1 MIDLLCVE
9 VGGEVLTANL
19 LEILDV
25 VLVCSHQQKVAPVRQ
40 VLQTAAVDEL
50 DHVRHA
56 AEVQILQYK
65 LTTVKPGL

>member
-9 VGGEVLTANL
+9 VGGEVLTADL

-25 VLVCSHQQKVAPVRQ
+25 VLVCSHQQQVAPVSQ
-40 VLQTAAVDEL
+40 VLQTAAVDEP
-50 DHVRHA
+50 DHVRHG